1 MFDLN
6 YQEALKYIESTQKFG
21 SILGL
26 ERIRKLMEL
35 LGNPQNRLK
44 FVHIAGTNGKGSTL
58 AFMGSVLSHAGYKVG
73 MYTSPGFH
81 GFNDRIR
88 IGGKDIEN
96 HRLAEIMERIR
107 WRIDEMISMG
117 LDSPTEF
124 EIITA
129 LAFVYFFEEG
139 CDIVLL
145 EVGLGGRLDS
155 TNVIEAPLVSVITPI
170 DYDHMDIL
178 GNTLGEIA
186 CEKAGILKQGTELIL
201 YPQAEEAERVILQK
215 ADALGI
221 PVHRVSFEHVKF
233 QGHDDYIQSFTYEQ
247 EEYKLTILGEHQVKN
262 AVVAIEALYCLE
274 SKGLRIPH
282 DVLKRG
288 LLMAK
293 WPGRFEILTHEP
305 ILLID
310 GAHNLQGV
318 HVLKENLD
326 QYFPERKV
334 VFIMGVLKDKS
345 YLEMLSEI
353 LPIARR
359 VYTVTVNNQR
369 ALHGEDLRR
378 IIVNEGTEA
387 IYCESVEEAVKEAL
401 GAAEDTDIICAFG
414 SLYYINEVREYFETP
429 ENLL

>member
-26 ERIRKLMEL
+26 ERIQKLMEL

-44 FVHIAGTNGKGSTL
+44 FVHIAGTNGKGSTV

-88 IGGKDIEN
+88 IGGRDIED

-107 WRIDEMISMG
+107 WRIDDMISQG

-155 TNVIEAPLVSVITPI
+155 TNVIEAPLVSVITSI

-178 GNTLGEIA
+178 GNTLEEIA
-186 CEKAGILKQGTELIL
+186 CEKAGILKPGTELVL

-215 ADALGI
+215 ADVLGI
-221 PVHRVSFEHVKF
+221 PVHRVNFEHVEYL
-233 QGHDDYIQSFTYEQ
+233 GHDDYTQNFSYEQ
-247 EEYKLTILGEHQVKN
+247 EEYRLTILGEHQVKN
-262 AVVAIEALYCLE
+262 AVVSIEALNVLD
-274 SKGLRIPH
+274 SKGLRVPH
-282 DVLKRG
+282 DLLKRG

-293 WPGRFEILTHEP
+293 WPGRFEILTHAP
-305 ILLID
+305 MMLID

-318 HVLKENLD
+318 QVLKGNLD
-326 QYFPERKV
+326 KYFPDRKII
-334 VFIMGVLKDKS
+334 FIMGVLQDKS
-345 YLEMLSEI
+345 YMEMLYEV

-359 VYTVTVNNQR
+359 FYTVTVDNQR

-387 IYCESVEEAVKEAL
+387 FYCESVEEAIKEAL
-401 GAAEDTDIICAFG
+401 SAAEDNDVICAFG
-414 SLYYINEVREYFETP
+414 SLYYINEVRSYFETF

>member
-1 MFDLN
+1 MN

-26 ERIRKLMEL
+26 ERIQKLMEL

-44 FVHIAGTNGKGSTL
+44 FVHIAGTNGKGSTV

-88 IGGKDIEN
+88 IGGRDIED

-107 WRIDEMISMG
+107 WRIDDMISQG

-155 TNVIEAPLVSVITPI
+155 TNVIEAPLVSVITSI

-178 GNTLGEIA
+178 GNTLEEIA
-186 CEKAGILKQGTELIL
+186 CEKAGILKPGTELVL

-215 ADALGI
+215 ADVLGI
-221 PVHRVSFEHVKF
+221 PVHRVNFEHVEYL
-233 QGHDDYIQSFTYEQ
+233 GHDDYTQNFSYEQ
-247 EEYKLTILGEHQVKN
+247 EEYRLTILGEHQVKN
-262 AVVAIEALYCLE
+262 AVVSIEALNVLD
-274 SKGLRIPH
+274 SKGLRVPH
-282 DVLKRG
+282 DLLKRG

-293 WPGRFEILTHEP
+293 WPGRFEILTHAP
-305 ILLID
+305 MMLID

-318 HVLKENLD
+318 QVLKGNLD
-326 QYFPERKV
+326 KYFPDRKII
-334 VFIMGVLKDKS
+334 FIMGVLQDKS
-345 YLEMLSEI
+345 YMEMLYEV

-359 VYTVTVNNQR
+359 FYTVTVDNQR

-387 IYCESVEEAVKEAL
+387 FYCESVEEAIKEAL
-401 GAAEDTDIICAFG
+401 SAAEGNDVICAFG
-414 SLYYINEVREYFETP
+414 SLYYINEVRSYFETF